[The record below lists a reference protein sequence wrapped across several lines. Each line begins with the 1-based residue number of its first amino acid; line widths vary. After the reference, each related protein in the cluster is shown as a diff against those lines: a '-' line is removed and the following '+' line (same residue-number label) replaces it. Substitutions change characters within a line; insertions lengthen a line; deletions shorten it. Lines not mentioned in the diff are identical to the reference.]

1 MSFVRNLSKKYE
13 KQVLDTAIKTWLDAI
28 QTAFEKL
35 VHKVAEAT
43 GELIGKKIN
52 DKIVKPKSVID
63 ENSKNLEKI
72 VIPAEKREKILNE
85 LRVVL

>member
-1 MSFVRNLSKKYE
+1 MRNLSKKYE
-13 KQVLDTAIKTWLDAI
+13 KQVFDTAIKTWLDAI

-35 VHKVAEAT
+35 AHKVAEAT

-52 DKIVKPKSVID
+52 DKIVKPKSVIG
-63 ENSKNLEKI
+63 ENSKNLEEI
-72 VIPAEKREKILNE
+72 VIPAEKREKILTE